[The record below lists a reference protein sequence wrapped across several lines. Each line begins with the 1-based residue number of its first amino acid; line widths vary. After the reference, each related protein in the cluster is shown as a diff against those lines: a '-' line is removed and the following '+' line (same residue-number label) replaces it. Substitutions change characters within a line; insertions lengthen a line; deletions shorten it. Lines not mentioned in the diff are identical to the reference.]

1 MAQRLPD
8 GTLTY
13 SHSRTLRA
21 PTPTPPKEP
30 PTMGN
35 APLTERE
42 LLEAIL
48 AELQKLNASA
58 ATAPPF
64 TSAFPDGRAPT
75 RGKPRQGGGGEAA
88 PDSDLD
94 GQWGDPT
101 IRKDPPRWQG
111 QSYAGMP
118 YSEAPADYLD
128 TLAGFLDWAAGK
140 AEEKN
145 ELTSNGKPRADYLR
159 KDAARAR
166 GWALRAAKKGGGWR
180 PPAPK
185 AEPMTDDDVPFLAV
199 ANRENGGVGN
209 RGGGGYQAAC

>member
-1 MAQRLPD
+1 MVQRLPD
-8 GTLTY
+8 GSLVYFHT
-13 SHSRTLRA
+13 RTLRDT
-21 PTPTPPKEP
+21 TPTPKDP

-35 APLTERE
+35 APLSERD

-48 AELQKLNASA
+48 AELQKLNTALASA
-58 ATAPPF
+58 PTSLA
-64 TSAFPDGRAPT
+64 SAFPEGRAPT
-75 RGKPRQGGGGEAA
+75 RGKLREGGGGEVA

-118 YSEAPADYLD
+118 YSEAPAEYLEV
-128 TLAGFLDWAAGK
+128 LAGFLDWAASK
-140 AEEKN
+140 SAEKN

-166 GWALRAAKKGGGWR
+166 GWALRAARKAGGRR

-185 AEPMTDDDVPFLAV
+185 PEPMTDDDVPF
-199 ANRENGGVGN
+199 
-209 RGGGGYQAAC
+209 

>member
-1 MAQRLPD
+1 
-8 GTLTY
+8 
-13 SHSRTLRA
+13 
-21 PTPTPPKEP
+21 
-30 PTMGN
+30 MGN

-58 ATAPPF
+58 ASAP
-64 TSAFPDGRAPT
+64 TSLAGGFPDGRAPT

-118 YSEAPADYLD
+118 YSEAPADYLEV
-128 TLAGFLDWAAGK
+128 LAGFLDWAAGK

-185 AEPMTDDDVPFLAV
+185 VDPMTDDDVPF
-199 ANRENGGVGN
+199 
-209 RGGGGYQAAC
+209 